1 MVVVEEP
8 FDTWQLYALY
18 IFIVTIIGSTTIFY
32 IMLLIVFSFQKV
44 ECSLKRFM
52 NILMCSTLIILSIT
66 YFIPQYKNILNN
78 NSDFTLPSY
87 CIVIATFN
95 DVLKLI
101 CCAHYSFVFLYS
113 YVVIYHIDFISENP
127 IAFPSAFLGFYWTC
141 GIIMIIFYSREKNV
155 KLLNT
160 GECEAE
166 NNVSRAINL
175 LYLFS
180 TFVINVF
187 SLFKIYKQF
196 KISKGNEEDLKY
208 KFMKKLVI
216 LGAIQLSVGIILPF
230 FFALKQNFYVLIV
243 RVLFETVRNFTFI
256 YIYTFDEETK
266 KMFMKTFFCKE
277 EEEKTERLSNL
288 LK

>member
-1 MVVVEEP
+1 MVEVEEP

-175 LYLFS
+175 L
-180 TFVINVF
+180 
-187 SLFKIYKQF
+187 
-196 KISKGNEEDLKY
+196 
-208 KFMKKLVI
+208 
-216 LGAIQLSVGIILPF
+216 
-230 FFALKQNFYVLIV
+230 
-243 RVLFETVRNFTFI
+243 
-256 YIYTFDEETK
+256 
-266 KMFMKTFFCKE
+266 
-277 EEEKTERLSNL
+277 
-288 LK
+288 